1 MIETGRLV
9 LRKPGPDDSDIIQ
22 EILSSQEQTRFLPN
36 EAPYSPIQQS
46 EYLKNRI
53 EHWAQHGFGTFILCL
68 KDDTSVKVGFAG
80 VEYAPD
86 PEYVDV
92 RFGIAKE
99 HEGLGYTTEATE
111 RLVEWVFR
119 YTGIDK
125 IFGVCMPDNHASK
138 AVLKKLGMVKE
149 NDVDL
154 YQCSWLEHY
163 SIESNNVKQL
173 DVAQGLDDYWC

>member
-1 MIETGRLV
+1 MIETNRLV
-9 LRKPGPDDSDIIQ
+9 LRKPTLSDSDIIR
-22 EILSSQEQTRFLPN
+22 EILSSPEQTKFLPN
-36 EAPYSPIQQS
+36 EAPYIPYQQCK
-46 EYLKNRI
+46 YLKNRI
-53 EHWAQHGFGTFILCL
+53 EHWEQHGFGTFIVCL
-68 KDDTSVKVGFAG
+68 KNDPSIKVGFAG
-80 VEYAPD
+80 VEHAPD

-99 HEGLGYTTEATE
+99 HQGLGYTTEATE

-138 AVLKKLGMVKE
+138 AVLEKLGMIKE

-154 YQCSWLEHY
+154 YQCSGLEHY
-163 SIESNNVKQL
+163 SIESGNEHRVGCH
-173 DVAQGLDDYWC
+173 DCVD